1 LAHQKNRVQ
10 PHHGVIGVARQP
22 EQVMVIE
29 PELADNDEA
38 DKSAQKFGQEVDERV
53 SEFADAGMI
62 LERRHFELEDQQRH
76 HDGKYAVAE
85 GLDASETQ
93 LTLSEPIEQVH
104 AYLDAV
110 LSAELSIG
118 FMAARKVPRH
128 GRRHTENRDECTNF
142 VQERDAG
149 QRNANGAI
157 GNGSDQPHPNERE
170 GAVDGSPGTV
180 ERAGN
185 ENKCGK
191 DNEPDANKHEDVHVT
206 STPEDWL

>member
-1 LAHQKNRVQ
+1 MANTPSLKASMRVRRSSPCLNRSSRCM
-10 PHHGVIGVARQP
+10 P
-22 EQVMVIE
+22 
-29 PELADNDEA
+29 
-38 DKSAQKFGQEVDERV
+38 S
-53 SEFADAGMI
+53 SDA
-62 LERRHFELEDQQRH
+62 
-76 HDGKYAVAE
+76 A
-85 GLDASETQ
+85 
-93 LTLSEPIEQVH
+93 
-104 AYLDAV
+104 

-170 GAVDGSPGTV
+170 DAVDGSPGPV

-191 DNEPDANKHEDVHVT
+191 DNEPDANKHEDAHVT
-206 STPEDWL
+206 STPGDWL

>member
-1 LAHQKNRVQ
+1 
-10 PHHGVIGVARQP
+10 VARQP

-128 GRRHTENRDECTNF
+128 GPPAHRKS
-142 VQERDAG
+142 G
-149 QRNANGAI
+149 
-157 GNGSDQPHPNERE
+157 
-170 GAVDGSPGTV
+170 
-180 ERAGN
+180 
-185 ENKCGK
+185 
-191 DNEPDANKHEDVHVT
+191 
-206 STPEDWL
+206 